1 MTEET
6 RPVTILYEVECT
18 LDPAIASEFDAW
30 LPGHVEQVLGC
41 PGFLGARML
50 QHQSSEGVAPVRRV
64 VYRLESRGALED
76 YLRSDAQRLRA
87 DATQRFGDR
96 VQFARRVLAPLGA
109 DLVEAPPAAQCLNCG
124 ATVRDRFCASCGQR
138 RDVHVK
144 SVGEVFHDITHTIT
158 HLDSTTWRTLKLL
171 VLRPG
176 ALTLEFLAG
185 RLASYLPPFRLYLV
199 ASLLYFTLGA
209 LIPGN
214 ELSSVSSDGQGESA
228 PAAIV
233 EELRQEAAKADADP
247 AATPAKRQALH
258 AAYDRARA
266 PGHACELDFELPFM
280 AGAGPKL
287 TEACRRIEADG
298 GKRFLESFR
307 HNAPKLMFL
316 FVPLV
321 AAFAL
326 LLYWRPR
333 RLYAEHLVQF
343 LHGHALLFL
352 VLALSAVLNGIRKL
366 VPAADAVLG
375 LLPVAAMVW
384 LVWYYYRA
392 MRVVYGQGRWLTA
405 AKFITLSFAYFILL
419 GVTMAA
425 GVLFTALSL

>member
-1 MTEET
+1 MSEET
-6 RPVTILYEVECT
+6 RPVAILYEVECT

-64 VYRLESRGALED
+64 VYRLESRAALED
-76 YLRSDAQRLRA
+76 YLRSDASRLRA

-96 VQFARRVLAPLGA
+96 VQFARRVLAPIGA
-109 DLVEAPPAAQCLNCG
+109 GLVEAPPAALCLNCG
-124 ATVRDRFCASCGQR
+124 AKVRDQFCASCGQR
-138 RDVHVK
+138 REVHVK
-144 SVGEVFHDITHTIT
+144 SVGEVFHDFTHTLT
-158 HLDSTTWRTLKLL
+158 HLDSRAWRTLKLL

-176 ALTLEFLAG
+176 VLTLEFLNG
-185 RLASYLPPFRLYLV
+185 RLESYLPPFRLYLV
-199 ASLLYFTLGA
+199 ASLLYFSLGA

-214 ELSSVSSDGQGESA
+214 QLSNVSADAQRESA
-228 PAAIV
+228 RATLV
-233 EELRQEAAKADADP
+233 EELRQEVVKADADP
-247 AATPAKRQALH
+247 AVTPAERRLLH
-258 AAYDRARA
+258 EAYDRARDA
-266 PGHACELDFELPFM
+266 DHACQLDFELPFM
-280 AGAGPKL
+280 AGAGPRL

-298 GKRFLESFR
+298 GKRLLESFR

-352 VLALSAVLNGIRKL
+352 VLAVSAVLNGIRTL
-366 VPAADAVLG
+366 VPAADKVLD
-375 LLPVAAMVW
+375 LLSLAGVVW

-405 AKFITLSFAYFILL
+405 AKFVVLSLAYFMLL

-425 GVLFTALSL
+425 GMLYAALSL